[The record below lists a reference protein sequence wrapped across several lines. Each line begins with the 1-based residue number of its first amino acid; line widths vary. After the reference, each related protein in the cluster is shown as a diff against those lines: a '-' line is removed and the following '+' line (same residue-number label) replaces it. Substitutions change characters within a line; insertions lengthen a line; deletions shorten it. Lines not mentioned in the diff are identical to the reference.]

1 MSGPV
6 PLGEATVA
14 VGNAAF
20 VVASAPVAAPA
31 GSAASVASADATSAG
46 VIPAKSG
53 ASLAAAADSSLPC
66 SQGRVGE
73 GCAPLAAGSSETISS
88 QLPTQEASAAGA
100 ASLPPRNLPLQ
111 AGSDFGA
118 ASTPAAST
126 AKHTATV
133 GHPSKPQTFAKQ
145 PEGPGIGGAL
155 FALILVVSL
164 ILALGWLARRMP
176 GFTRATGG
184 GNALRIVGSLTLGPR
199 DRVVVVDV
207 GGTQLLLGVG
217 QNGMTTLHTLTE
229 PLPVAQPS
237 QGTPSLQNLA
247 TPFAQLLQKHLGKK
261 P

>member
-1 MSGPV
+1 MSGSGSM
-6 PLGEATVA
+6 GEATVA
-14 VGNAAF
+14 IGNSA
-20 VVASAPVAAPA
+20 VAVDSAPLVAATE
-31 GSAASVASADATSAG
+31 VAT
-46 VIPAKSG
+46 V
-53 ASLAAAADSSLPC
+53 AAATANATPAEDNSLPC
-66 SQGRVGE
+66 AQGRVGE
-73 GCAPLAAGSSETISS
+73 GCAPLAAGSS
-88 QLPTQEASAAGA
+88 QLSTQA
-100 ASLPPRNLPLQ
+100 ASDAEAKAAVGTNLT
-111 AGSDFGA
+111 A
-118 ASTPAAST
+118 T
-126 AKHTATV
+126 AKTHTATIA
-133 GHPSKPQTFAKQ
+133 HPSRPQTFAKQ
-145 PEGPGIGGAL
+145 AEGPGVGGAV

-164 ILALGWLARRMP
+164 ILALGWLAKRMP
-176 GFTRATGG
+176 GFGRASGG

>member
-1 MSGPV
+1 MSASGSM
-6 PLGEATVA
+6 GEATVA
-14 VGNAAF
+14 IGNSAVAVDSAPLVAAPAAATAAAPTA
-20 VVASAPVAAPA
+20 VAAPAAENPYPCAQGNGCAPVAA
-31 GSAASVASADATSAG
+31 SAS
-46 VIPAKSG
+46 P
-53 ASLAAAADSSLPC
+53 
-66 SQGRVGE
+66 
-73 GCAPLAAGSSETISS
+73 
-88 QLPTQEASAAGA
+88 EASTQAVPAVVAPPVAA
-100 ASLPPRNLPLQ
+100 R
-111 AGSDFGA
+111 
-118 ASTPAAST
+118 
-126 AKHTATV
+126 HTATIA
-133 GHPSKPQTFAKQ
+133 HPSRPQTFAKQ
-145 PEGPGIGGAL
+145 AEGPGVGGAV

-164 ILALGWLARRMP
+164 ILALGWLAKRMP
-176 GFTRATGG
+176 GFGRASGG

>member
-1 MSGPV
+1 MSGP
-6 PLGEATVA
+6 GS
-14 VGNAAF
+14 
-20 VVASAPVAAPA
+20 ASAPLPHAGEELATAPA
-31 GSAASVASADATSAG
+31 SAT
-46 VIPAKSG
+46 P
-53 ASLAAAADSSLPC
+53 AADHSLPC

-73 GCAPLAAGSSETISS
+73 GCPPPAAGSS
-88 QLPTQEASAAGA
+88 QLPAQTASGAGA
-100 ASLPPRNLPLQ
+100 SSSHPPTLPLQ
-111 AGSDFGA
+111 AGEGA
-118 ASTPAAST
+118 KAQESASIPASVSASASVSST
-126 AKHTATV
+126 KHTATV
-133 GHPSKPQTFAKQ
+133 GHPTRPATFSKQ
-145 PEGPGIGGAL
+145 PEGPGVGGAV

-176 GFTRATGG
+176 GFGRATGG

-237 QGTPSLQNLA
+237 QGTPSLQDLA